1 MLINYF
7 KIALRNLFRHKSY
20 SSINIL
26 GFTLGLTCGLLIFC
40 VVRYHLSFDNYHN
53 NSDRIYRIVTEIHQE
68 EISYLPNVA
77 NPLGKVFRD
86 EYTLAEKVGR
96 ICSFKKVYIDIEI
109 NGALNKFQ
117 EKEVAFTEPEFL
129 DIFDYPLIA
138 GEIKTALSEPH
149 TAVLTERIARKYF
162 GDQNPINRTFRLN
175 NKVDFKISGV
185 IKDIPDNTDRRAEI
199 LLSYSTLR
207 DYDEWFASDD
217 SWDGIFGDMQC
228 FVRLNPNTKLDEVE
242 RVFSSVVL
250 KYNPE
255 WKGIVHFKLQPLA
268 DMHFNS
274 HYGGAMKKSSLL
286 TLSVI
291 GLLIIIAGCINFI
304 NLATAQAINR
314 SKEIGVRKVLGS
326 NRSQLFWQFI
336 LETGIIVTISTI
348 SAFCLSYFS
357 LPYLDSWFESQITL
371 SHFLNHWLL
380 IFTTLLVILVTFLSG
395 SYPGL
400 VLSRFQPASALKGK
414 LLQHYSGFNV
424 RRILIVTQLT
434 ISQVLIIGLIVVV
447 YQVKFSKE
455 SDMGFQKDAIIMI
468 PVGSNDEK
476 MKTLKNQFSQV
487 SGVTKVS
494 LCFTAPASTFL
505 DTWNTD
511 FRFDTRLENEPYP
524 VSFKGADEDYL
535 STFNLKILTGRNLLP
550 SDTTKEFLV
559 NETFVSRL
567 NLNSPEDIIGR
578 KLSVNGGTYQG
589 LVVGVIRDFH
599 DRSFHE
605 PINPLFITTQSDE
618 YSFYAVKI
626 KVSQFSNI
634 LSSLNQTWNNVYSD
648 KLFEYTFLDK
658 QIEGFYKTE
667 ETMSKLIMAFS
678 LVAIFIGCIGL
689 YGLVSFLTTR
699 KTKEIGIRKV
709 LGGNISDVLWVFGKE
724 FLVLIIFAC
733 LIAVPLGWFLM
744 DSWLQS
750 FNYRINLSA
759 WIFIMAIGI
768 TSFITL
774 VTISYQSVKAA
785 LMNPVESLRTE

>member
-7 KIALRNLFRHKSY
+7 KIAIRNLFRHKTY

-26 GFTLGLTCGLLIFC
+26 GLTLGLTCGLLIFC
-40 VVRYHLSFDNYHN
+40 VVRYHLSFDNYHD
-53 NSDRIYRIVTEIHQE
+53 NSNRIYRIVTEIHQG

-96 ICSFKKVYIDIEI
+96 ICSFKKVSIDVEI
-109 NGALNKFQ
+109 NGVLNKFQ
-117 EKEVAFTEPEFL
+117 EKEVAFPEPEFF
-129 DIFDYPLIA
+129 DIFDYPLVS
-138 GEIKTALSEPH
+138 GDIKTSLSEPH

-175 NKVDFKISGV
+175 NKVDFKVSGV
-185 IKDIPDNTDRRAEI
+185 IKDIPVNTDRRTEI
-199 LLSYSTLR
+199 FLSYNTLQ
-207 DYDEWFASDD
+207 DYEKWFASDD
-217 SWDGIFGDMQC
+217 SWNGIFGDMQC
-228 FVRLNPNTKLDEVE
+228 FVRLKPNTKSDEVE
-242 RVFSSVVL
+242 SVFPAFVM

-255 WKGIVHFKLQPLA
+255 WKDIVHFKLQPL
-268 DMHFNS
+268 DDVHFNS
-274 HYGGAMKKSSLL
+274 HYGGAMKKSNLL
-286 TLSVI
+286 ILSII

-326 NRSQLFWQFI
+326 SRNQLFWQFI
-336 LETGIIVTISTI
+336 LETGIITTISIT
-348 SAFCLSYFS
+348 SAFVLSYIS
-357 LPYLDSWFESQITL
+357 LPYLYSWFESQITL
-371 SHFLNHWLL
+371 SNFLNHWLL
-380 IFTTLLVILVTFLSG
+380 MFTILLAIVVTFLSG

-414 LLQHYSGFNV
+414 LLQHYSGFNI

-455 SDMGFQKDAIIMI
+455 SDMGFEKDAIIMI
-468 PVGSNDEK
+468 PVGSHDEK
-476 MKTLKNQFSQV
+476 MKTLKNQFSQIP
-487 SGVTKVS
+487 GITKVS
-494 LCFTAPASTFL
+494 LCFTAPATTSL

-511 FRFDTRLENEPYP
+511 FRFDTRLENEPYS

-535 STFNLKILTGRNLLP
+535 STFDLKILAGRNLHP
-550 SDTTKEFLV
+550 SDTAKEFLV
-559 NETFVSRL
+559 NESFVNRL
-567 NLNSPEDIIGR
+567 SLNSLEDIIGR
-578 KLSVNGGTYQG
+578 KLSANGGTYQG

-599 DRSFHE
+599 DKSFHE
-605 PINPLFITTQSDE
+605 SINPILITTQSDE

-626 KVSQFSNI
+626 KASQFSNM
-634 LSSLNQTWNNVYSD
+634 LSSLNQTWNKVYGD

-658 QIEGFYKTE
+658 QIEGFYRTE

-678 LVAIFIGCIGL
+678 LVSIFIGCIGL
-689 YGLVSFLTTR
+689 YGLISFLSTR
-699 KTKEIGIRKV
+699 KTKEIGIRKI

-733 LIAVPLGWFLM
+733 FIAVPLGWFLM

-750 FNYRINLSA
+750 FTYRITLSA
-759 WIFIMAIGI
+759 WIFIMAIGV

-774 VTISYQSVKAA
+774 LTVSYQSIKAA